1 MGPSYAGCRQYSEVA
16 TVRSATARDG
26 LVARHLGIDLR
37 EYDARIRTFIPGY
50 ESMLDAAAA
59 ALRGDERLI
68 VDLGI
73 GTGAMAERCRRRIPK
88 AKFVGVDQDA
98 GMLRAAAARLGT
110 DVALSEGSFARVPLP
125 RCDAFVASLALHH
138 VRTKTA
144 KRRLYERVRRALRPR
159 GRLVIADCCPAA
171 ERSLAAAQ
179 RAEWRAHMRLTY
191 SASRTSG
198 YFAAWTDED
207 VYVPLPTEL
216 ELLSDAGLRPEVVWR
231 DGPFAVIAAAR

>member
-1 MGPSYAGCRQYSEVA
+1 
-16 TVRSATARDG
+16 
-26 LVARHLGIDLR
+26 
-37 EYDARIRTFIPGY
+37 
-50 ESMLDAAAA
+50 
-59 ALRGDERLI
+59 
-68 VDLGI
+68 
-73 GTGAMAERCRRRIPK
+73 
-88 AKFVGVDQDA
+88 
-98 GMLRAAAARLGT
+98 
-110 DVALSEGSFARVPLP
+110 
-125 RCDAFVASLALHH
+125 
-138 VRTKTA
+138 
-144 KRRLYERVRRALRPR
+144 
-159 GRLVIADCCPAA
+159 VIADCCPAA